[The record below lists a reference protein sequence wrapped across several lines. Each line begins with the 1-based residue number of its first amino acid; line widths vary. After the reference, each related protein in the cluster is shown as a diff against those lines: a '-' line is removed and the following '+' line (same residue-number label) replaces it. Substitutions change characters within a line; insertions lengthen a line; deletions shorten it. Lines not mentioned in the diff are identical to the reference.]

1 MRFHQIVRRLLKLPL
16 FTTVTVFTLA
26 IGIGANTAIFS
37 VVEGV
42 LLKALPYP
50 NPDQVVTLD
59 HSAAGVNMPH
69 AGIAPFLYYMYRE
82 QGRAFQ
88 DVGAWASGTSSVTG
102 LDQPEEVRTL
112 RVTDGVLPI
121 LGVQPMLGRLF
132 TKLDDSP
139 GSPETVLLAAGYWRT
154 KFGADPTAV
163 GKTIMVDSRPREIIG
178 VLPDSFRLMDVKA
191 ALVVPQRF
199 DRSKTFLGNFSFQ
212 GIARLKPGTTIAQA
226 DADAVRL
233 VPISLHAFPP
243 FPGGNV
249 KMFEEA
255 RLTPTFRTL
264 KDDFVGDV
272 RTVLWAWTRS
282 PSTYRCSSSRSA
294 CRSSPDC
301 YSARFR
307 W

>member
-199 DRSKTFLGNFSFQ
+199 
-212 GIARLKPGTTIAQA
+212 
-226 DADAVRL
+226 
-233 VPISLHAFPP
+233 
-243 FPGGNV
+243 
-249 KMFEEA
+249 E
-255 RLTPTFRTL
+255 
-264 KDDFVGDV
+264 
-272 RTVLWAWTRS
+272 
-282 PSTYRCSSSRSA
+282 SRA
-294 CRSSPDC
+294 
-301 YSARFR
+301 
-307 W
+307 